1 MTDPVQYSALTGM
14 TYLGNLLVGTGALA
28 LPRAFQDAGYI
39 LGIAVLTFISFMSF
53 LNMTFVV
60 EVLSAVGASVKM
72 KRVHSL
78 DASPINT
85 PTHLE
90 DDEEHCTI
98 RKHIDISNDEEGQSS
113 EALPEDF
120 FDMTERIELGRA
132 VNILLG
138 YVGWLFFYTCM
149 ILYLFGDLAI
159 YGAVVPKSL
168 MNAICT
174 YIPDSLDNQT
184 SGFSPNLSDNLPCW
198 KSESVDITRFNV
210 YRVIVTMFGM
220 VLGPFVFFGM
230 TQTRYYQ
237 YVASFLR
244 WLSFTI
250 MVVWATCRAVMYW
263 HISGLIPARIDQFT
277 NLFGTSIY
285 SFMCHHSLPGIITPM
300 KTKRNIYHLVAVVY
314 CLVLLF
320 YLAISLTGV
329 MAFRHVEDVYV
340 LNFFQLEAKDPH
352 LNIFGSI
359 IRYFLVL
366 YPVFTI
372 SSNYPIIGITLRR
385 NIDTLFFSAN
395 PSKKEPTARYGL
407 ATEVD
412 VTSSQELLVG
422 SNGNEVVSFQ
432 QQSKMRHILRGVF
445 LPLLVVTVPLSVA
458 FFTDDVEVLISAT
471 GSYAGVGIQYIV
483 PTWLA
488 WKVRRSYKALY
499 EAMPTHY
506 VSPFRSTAWLALSFC
521 WALFS
526 ICIVTVNHFMDS

>member
-28 LPRAFQDAGYI
+28 LPRAFQDAGYV
-39 LGIAVLTFISFMSF
+39 LGIAALTFLAFMSF

-60 EVLSAVGASVKM
+60 EVLSAVGATVKM
-72 KRVHSL
+72 KRVRSL
-78 DASPINT
+78 NAASINA
-85 PTHLE
+85 PVHLE
-90 DDEEHCTI
+90 DDEEHCAI
-98 RKHIDISNDEEGQSS
+98 RKRIDTSNDEEGQSN
-113 EALPEDF
+113 EALSEDF
-120 FDMTERIELGRA
+120 FDITERIELGRA

-138 YVGWLFFYTCM
+138 YVGWLFFYTCL

-174 YIPDSLDNQT
+174 YVPDTLDNQT
-184 SGFSPNLSDNLPCW
+184 SGFSPNLSGNLPCW
-198 KSESVDITRFNV
+198 KSESIDLTRFNV
-210 YRVIVTMFGM
+210 YRIIVTIFGM

-237 YVASFLR
+237 CVASFLR

-250 MVVWATCRAVMYW
+250 MIVWATCRVILYW
-263 HISGLIPARIDQFT
+263 QLSGLVPARMDQFT

-285 SFMCHHSLPGIITPM
+285 SFMCHHSLPGIVTPM
-300 KTKRNIYHLVAVVY
+300 KTKRNIYHLTAVVY

-320 YLAISLTGV
+320 YLAVSLTGV

-340 LNFFQLEAKDPH
+340 LNFFQLRVEDPRWNV
-352 LNIFGSI
+352 LGAVV
-359 IRYFLVL
+359 RYFLVL

-385 NIDTLFFSAN
+385 NIDILLFPTN

-407 ATEVD
+407 TTEVD
-412 VTSSQELLVG
+412 VASSQELLVG
-422 SNGNEVVSFQ
+422 SNANEVASFQ
-432 QQSKMRHILRGVF
+432 QQTKILHVLRSVF

-458 FFTDDVEVLISAT
+458 LFTDDVEVLISAT

-499 EAMPTHY
+499 EAMPTNY
-506 VSPFRSTAWLALSFC
+506 LSPFRSTAWLVLSFC

-526 ICIVTVNHFMDS
+526 IAIVTVNHFMAS